1 MRINAQMAFSPRKRE
16 DIILRG
22 FYNLRR
28 PICEFLV
35 FFFFLPYD
43 ISHCS
48 KWNLLIFNRCFM
60 SFITYFTRYGISMI
74 IFLQNNDQ
82 TAEFLIRETNMISRQ
97 KSSKVL
103 LVDLKMSLYT

>member
-35 FFFFLPYD
+35 FFFFFYRM
-43 ISHCS
+43 IYRIVR
-48 KWNLLIFNRCFM
+48 NG
-60 SFITYFTRYGISMI
+60 TYSYLTDVS
-74 IFLQNNDQ
+74 
-82 TAEFLIRETNMISRQ
+82 
-97 KSSKVL
+97 
-103 LVDLKMSLYT
+103 